1 MQLGGINEND
11 NLDGRCQLVFGS
23 PESWLNEKWRSMLA
37 SEVYQKNL
45 VGIVV
50 DEVHVTYKWG
60 EAGKG
65 SPAFRESFA
74 RLGELR
80 SIVKEGTPVMALT
93 ASADIVNRGRV
104 TKLLNMEKA
113 TQVTVSPNRSNIR
126 LGLKHVPSHDLDCM
140 DWVVTEAREK
150 RLLMSPIIIYCRSLK
165 AVGSVFCHLKAKLGE
180 DAWVNRD
187 PEHKAENMLI
197 GMFHSK
203 TLPQYKQRVLASF
216 TGESSCRVVVATT
229 ALGMGLNFPNI
240 SHVVMYGAPEDVE
253 DIVQQVGRAG
263 RNSLPSHAV
272 LYDIQA
278 SPRVDKTV
286 KALIHAGKRGC
297 FRKALFS
304 HFEEHT
310 TSLEPGHL
318 CCTYCHSMCSCSSGV
333 CVEPT
338 PKHESVE
345 RNVSTNP
352 LRSREVTEED
362 KTVIRAC
369 LQQYRRTLV
378 PDLPLITNKTLC
390 TGFGTELIE
399 AAVEHSPYIFDLAYI
414 TNHLPVFTARHASEI
429 LLVISEV
436 FGDFE
441 YIEPTLPEESF
452 TEPDI
457 DFTGY
462 FDEQDEDFEIETQH
476 SSGSESEC

>member
-1 MQLGGINEND
+1 MAPLVVKEMGLVQHPIVIIVSPLIALIEDQIREAGKLGVTGMQLGGRNEND
-11 NLDGRCQLVFGS
+11 ILDGRCQLVFGS

-37 SEVYQKNL
+37 SEVYLKNL

-50 DEVHVTYKWG
+50 DE
-60 EAGKG
+60 EI
-65 SPAFRESFA
+65 SFRESFA

-104 TKLLNMEKA
+104 TTLLNMVKA

-140 DWVVTEAREK
+140 DWVVTEVREK
-150 RLLMSPIIIYCRSLK
+150 RLLMLPIIIYCRSLK
-165 AVGSVFCHLKAKLGE
+165 AVGRVFCRLKAKLEE

-216 TGESSCRVVVATT
+216 TGEGSCRVVVATT

-286 KALIHAGKRGC
+286 KALIHAGTQGC

-310 TSLEPGHL
+310 TSLELGHL

-338 PKHESVE
+338 PKH
-345 RNVSTNP
+345 
-352 LRSREVTEED
+352 
-362 KTVIRAC
+362 
-369 LQQYRRTLV
+369 
-378 PDLPLITNKTLC
+378 
-390 TGFGTELIE
+390 
-399 AAVEHSPYIFDLAYI
+399 
-414 TNHLPVFTARHASEI
+414 
-429 LLVISEV
+429 
-436 FGDFE
+436 
-441 YIEPTLPEESF
+441 
-452 TEPDI
+452 
-457 DFTGY
+457 
-462 FDEQDEDFEIETQH
+462 
-476 SSGSESEC
+476 